1 MTWHDESDPLDK
13 ASISKE
19 IIAQFKSFI
28 INHHPLERR
37 PLEDLCRGL
46 PKQFLMYLQYCRAL
60 RFDGDP
66 DYENIRQLFRRLFLE
81 KGYEYDWEFDWC
93 KKPNKESMA
102 QENGSE
108 VGEDNKEPLEAP
120 DKKNGSNAEKRDGI
134 SKEIDE
140 ESNNISKADTDRS
153 EISPID
159 NTGLKQ
165 VNEAKKYQEAQTE
178 MKAPSQNANSDDD
191 HVNADEPD
199 GGNDLQ
205 EGEKRLRRST
215 RLKERLKEK
224 AIGKP

>member
-1 MTWHDESDPLDK
+1 MPWHDESDPLDK

-19 IIAQFKSFI
+19 VIARFKSFI
-28 INHHPLERR
+28 INHHLLERK
-37 PLEDLCRGL
+37 PLEDLCQGL
-46 PKQFLMYLQYCRAL
+46 PKQFLMYLHYCRAL

-66 DYENIRQLFRRLFLE
+66 DYKNIRQLFRRLFLE

-93 KKPNKESMA
+93 KKPNKESVA

-108 VGEDNKEPLEAP
+108 VGEDNKVPLEAH
-120 DKKNGSNAEKRDGI
+120 DKKNGSNAEKRDDI

-178 MKAPSQNANSDDD
+178 MEAPSQNANSDDD

-199 GGNDLQ
+199 GRNDLQ
-205 EGEKRLRRST
+205 EGEKRLRRSV
-215 RLKERLKEK
+215 RLKEK